1 VAENHCLLMSCKE
14 NEQHKLHLGGSRM
27 NRLCILLTVMVV
39 MVGAF
44 FAAHEAVAKV
54 LTGISGEDTLVGT
67 ARDNRLTGRGGDLAS
82 LGLSVVSFGEHEA
95 AVAAVM
101 WDETRRLGLG
111 LADRACMATA
121 VGFGLP
127 ALTADRQWLEVEW
140 EGLLVEL
147 IR

>member
-1 VAENHCLLMSCKE
+1 MSVDAGGASQASGHAVIDASAVLAWLRDEPGADTVAWRLDGSFLSAVNLSEVLQK
-14 NEQHKLHLGGSRM
+14 HL
-27 NRLCILLTVMVV
+27 
-39 MVGAF
+39 A
-44 FAAHEAVAKV
+44 
-54 LTGISGEDTLVGT
+54 VGT
-67 ARDNRLTGRGGDLAS
+67 LSGPEAAGFAGDLAS
-82 LGLSVVSFGEHEA
+82 LGLSVVPFGEREA

-127 ALTADRQWLEVEW
+127 ALTADRPWLEVEW

>member
-1 VAENHCLLMSCKE
+1 MDAGGASQASGSAVIDASAVLAWLRDEPGADTVAGRLDGSFLSAVNLSEVLQK
-14 NEQHKLHLGGSRM
+14 HLA
-27 NRLCILLTVMVV
+27 
-39 MVGAF
+39 VGALSGQEAAG
-44 FAAHEAVAKV
+44 FA
-54 LTGISGEDTLVGT
+54 
-67 ARDNRLTGRGGDLAS
+67 RDLAS
-82 LGLSVVSFGEHEA
+82 LGLSVVPFGEREA

-127 ALTADRQWLEVEW
+127 ALTADHPWLEVEW